1 MRSHTIFLLVIS
13 GLVFMLAFVPQQ
25 KAQAKT
31 CYDQSKQPIPCPKS
45 NYLQTQ
51 QAAKQA
57 ANSISSTDTPIP
69 PTETLSPTL
78 TNTPLPTPTS
88 TPTFTPT
95 PTYTPLPTATLAAAQ
110 LIAPVKLTL
119 QPNACDPR
127 IWQGTAGLG
136 VLLTLTGM
144 LAQAIRRRFARRNI
158 SQVEVVSEYSTESK
172 ANLENLDVHIGKV
185 DFGDGSSDQNP
196 NPAGPVAFAATG
208 IILVLASVAGILK
221 LIPCSAW
228 MVTMG
233 GSVLAGLAAA
243 MIDLMFRKQGFGRYM
258 SGRIKVTGN
267 EKLANKIKD
276 DLDER
281 K

>member
-13 GLVFMLAFVPQQ
+13 GLMFMLAFVPQQ

-31 CYDQSKQPIPCPKS
+31 CYDQAQKTIPCPKS

-69 PTETLSPTL
+69 PTETPSHTL
-78 TNTPLPTPTS
+78 TNTPFPTPTS

-95 PTYTPLPTATLAAAQ
+95 PTSTPLPTTTQPAAQ
-110 LIAPVKLTL
+110 LIVPVKLTL

-136 VLLTLTGM
+136 FLLALAGI
-144 LAQAIRRRFARRNI
+144 LAQALRRRFARRSI
-158 SQVEVVSEYSTESK
+158 SQVAAGSDYSTESK
-172 ANLENLDVHIGKV
+172 ANTENLDTHIGRV
-185 DFGDGSSDQNP
+185 DFGDGSSDQDP
-196 NPAGPVAFAATG
+196 DPAGPIAFATTG
-208 IILVLASVAGILK
+208 IILVLASAAGILK

-228 MVTMG
+228 MAALG
-233 GSVLAGLAAA
+233 GSALAGLAAA
-243 MIDLMFRKQGFGRYM
+243 MIDLMFRKQGMGRYM

-267 EKLANKIKD
+267 EKLVKKMKD
-276 DLDER
+276 DFDEQ